1 MKRLMGFG
9 CSFLGMAAFAGVDV
23 SLTPGGVRG
32 IYLPGEVP
40 ELTLTVSNATPAT
53 AVAVKLTTTDYFGRI
68 VAEGEEKLEIAANGV
83 ASKRLAYPQFDK
95 PGYFAT
101 AAAWTAGTASGTA
114 EGAFVN
120 AGPLPAKP
128 DRLFGISCFSEN
140 STEVFRRM
148 GVGTKGLALNW
159 GWLESSAKPG
169 IENIDL
175 ESRKRE
181 VREMRAAG
189 IRVIGMVNASDAFA
203 PHRYRKPGVRGIDD
217 PIADVPKY
225 LGDVERYYRFV
236 ATAFKDD
243 IDDWRAVCEIN
254 IAGPASPYLADRY
267 VELVGLLSR
276 TLRSVNPK
284 NQLMALGTSGG
295 DGRDNPRFRYSR
307 GLLPRVAK
315 FIDGLA
321 PDQYTAGQ
329 CYGDG
334 FDNLNSEDAQLR
346 EIMQASIALADE
358 FGLKRVSIDE
368 KGPSFVRALP
378 CSASKDTL
386 AADTVAREFI
396 ILKTLPR
403 VEHWLYY
410 RPYNWN
416 GQNAIDYGMWEKA
429 NPRHVVASY
438 AATARQMAHVR
449 FVKGLDVHGDIPC
462 WVFERDGR
470 FFATL
475 WYNGG
480 KPLAFRMPAG
490 SVREARDVLGNPL
503 DAADGTVTLSSSPVY
518 VFFDSKATLEK
529 AIAAATFDV
538 PVLSATLETMAA
550 DRTLLVVRNLSAK
563 PLRVTASGFAAEPAQ
578 PLPSALAEP
587 FEVAPLASRT
597 VELDF
602 SAAKSRLTLTPDA
615 GAAVTVEGAFAP
627 YRVKRISGWDDL
639 ADAPEIALDDPD
651 RQAPGYADLTVNG
664 AYNGLDDLS
673 ARGRFGYD
681 DEAFYLEFFVKDDV
695 HENYSLPARL
705 FVGDCVQ
712 FAFDTENNARLK
724 ILEGNRGFDDD
735 DYNIVSGL
743 AYGKSLSVCFGAA
756 AANRAR
762 LNEKAVGE
770 TTIVRDEPKG
780 VTHYR
785 VRIPFADLAPLRP
798 EKGRVF
804 GFSYLVFDYDHS
816 EKTYFNY
823 YIQFT
828 PGIASPPDPSKFAA
842 FMFD

>member
-1 MKRLMGFG
+1 MKTILMTMG
-9 CSFLGMAAFAGVDV
+9 CLAGLSAAGVDV
-23 SLTPGGVRG
+23 SLVPGGARG

-40 ELTLTVSNATPAT
+40 ELTLTVSNVSAKAETVT
-53 AVAVKLTTTDYFGRI
+53 LNLRTTDYFGRE
-68 VAEGEEKLEIAANGV
+68 VAQDEMRVDVAAKGIAQ
-83 ASKRLAYPQFDK
+83 KTLRYPQFDR
-95 PGYFAT
+95 PGHWVTTAT
-101 AAAWTAGTASGTA
+101 WPGGSA
-114 EGAFVN
+114 EGALVT
-120 AGPLPAKP
+120 AGAVPPTP
-128 DRLFGISCFSEN
+128 DRLFGISCFALN
-140 STEVFRRM
+140 TTEVYRRM
-148 GVGTKGLALNW
+148 GVGSKGLSLNW
-159 GWLESSAKPG
+159 SWLESSVNPG
-169 IENIDL
+169 LENINLDGL
-175 ESRKRE
+175 LKE

-189 IRVIGMVNASDAFA
+189 IHVIGMLCASDARTPSRFLKEGA
-203 PHRYRKPGVRGIDD
+203 RDIDD
-217 PIADVPKY
+217 PIRDVPVY
-225 LGDVERYYRFV
+225 LAENEKFFRLV
-236 ATAFKDD
+236 ATTFRDE
-243 IDDWRAVCEIN
+243 IEDWSAGCEIN
-254 IAGPASPYLADRY
+254 IAGPASPYLPDRY
-267 VELVGLLSR
+267 VELVGLISR
-276 TLRSVNPK
+276 TLKSVNPK
-284 NQLMALGTSGG
+284 NRLMGLSTSGG

-358 FGLKRVSIDE
+358 FGLKHVAIDE
-368 KGPSFVRALP
+368 KGASFVRALP
-378 CSASKDTL
+378 CSASKDAL
-386 AADTVAREFI
+386 AADVVAREFI

-480 KPLAFRMPAG
+480 RPLAFRMPAG

-563 PLRVTASGFAAEPAQ
+563 PLRVKASGFAAEPAQ

-587 FEVAPLASRT
+587 LEVAPLASRT

-681 DEAFYLEFFVKDDV
+681 DKAFYLEFFVKDDV
-695 HENYSLPARL
+695 QENYSLPARL

-712 FAFDTENNARLK
+712 FAFDTGNNARLK